1 MIYTVYAQ
9 QDNMTF
15 VMRRENGHLSVCGF
29 YFGSPDDEA
38 TRMFTDKLTADIDEM
53 IDVYS
58 TGGGFYN
65 AEYIEDGVRY
75 IVSNEYADCLSA
87 YRDSDLTDM
96 IYSIN
101 VDDITD
107 DKQMEIY
114 LDLRDELVKQS
125 RAYGFSIYH

>member
-9 QDNMTF
+9 QDDMTF

-29 YFGSPDDEA
+29 YFGSPDEEA
-38 TRMFTDKLTADIDEM
+38 TKTFTDKLTAEMDGM

-65 AEYIEDGVRY
+65 AECIENGVHY

-87 YRDSDLTDM
+87 YRDEELTDM
-96 IYSIN
+96 I
-101 VDDITD
+101 
-107 DKQMEIY
+107 
-114 LDLRDELVKQS
+114 
-125 RAYGFSIYH
+125 FSTNKGSACRHKRIA